1 LGGGRN
7 LKLFQALC
15 ELVEL
20 SPSHIKL
27 LNTSMAGLKY
37 QNNEAQFEACFFI
50 KQRNFLV
57 VNAIQIIT
65 RLTGFL
71 IASVDEYAVA
81 IIWSVVSF
89 GNATRECL
97 CPFDIGIRT
106 SVNLISLEK
115 CYKADQLIVP
125 TRILVIVLRVIVETS
140 QITASL
146 AGFPI
151 AAVNE
156 YPIAIIWP
164 IVTLGDA
171 AG

>member
-1 LGGGRN
+1 M
-7 LKLFQALC
+7 LC
-15 ELVEL
+15 L
-20 SPSHIKL
+20 S
-27 LNTSMAGLKY
+27 
-37 QNNEAQFEACFFI
+37 NNQ
-50 KQRNFLV
+50 QNFLV
-57 VNAIQIIT
+57 IDVIQVIT
-65 RLTGFL
+65 GLTGFL

-106 SVNLISLEK
+106 SVNLVALEK
-115 CYKADQLIVP
+115 CDKADQFVVR
-125 TRILVIVLRVIVETS
+125 TRIRVIALRVIIETS

-146 AGFPI
+146 AGFPV
-151 AAVNE
+151 AALNE